1 MTFALRPKL
10 MKKLAVSSN
19 PTLADVE
26 KRRQDQMT
34 SSARLDRFQ
43 LINLITSTLALVAG
57 ASIAMGG
64 LF

>member
-1 MTFALRPKL
+1 
-10 MKKLAVSSN
+10 
-19 PTLADVE
+19 
-26 KRRQDQMT
+26 MT
-34 SSARLDRFQ
+34 SSARLDRLQ